1 MKQLLAPATATVSAK
16 ALGDLPEWDLDD
28 LFPGRD
34 SAELATATE
43 KARKQAQALDA
54 KSPAVHIAL
63 GNLYRE
69 SGQFAL
75 AEREFNHA
83 LSVRSTA
90 VDAYIGLA
98 LTFDIIMD
106 RLVNPAFIDYIL
118 SLLVGTLLLWAAW
131 GVRGDKQQQKPAS
144 NMEQLTPIK
153 AFGIGAIINIVGL
166 PFALPYFAALDQILK
181 ADLTVA
187 DSALVIIGYNIGYAL
202 PFLVVPLLAIAM
214 GERSRPVL
222 ARVNEKVDR
231 VSAILMP
238 FILAIV
244 GIALV
249 ADAISYLATGEGL
262 F

>member
-1 MKQLLAPATATVSAK
+1 MLHLFTVLIPILLADIVNPVLFAFMVYAVGTDRPVSNSIAALLGHTAA
-16 ALGDLPEWDLDD
+16 
-28 LFPGRD
+28 
-34 SAELATATE
+34 
-43 KARKQAQALDA
+43 
-54 KSPAVHIAL
+54 
-63 GNLYRE
+63 Y
-69 SGQFAL
+69 
-75 AEREFNHA
+75 
-83 LSVRSTA
+83 LSFG
-90 VDAYIGLA
+90 IGLA
-98 LTFDIIMD
+98 LAFDIIMD
-106 RLVNPAFIDYIL
+106 RLANPEPIDYVL
-118 SLLVGTLLLWAAW
+118 SLLIGTLLLWAAW
-131 GVRGDKQQQKPAS
+131 GVRGDKQQQTAP
-144 NMEQLTPIK
+144 NVEQLTPLK

-187 DSALVIIGYNIGYAL
+187 NSALVIIGYNIGYTL

-222 ARVNEKVDR
+222 ARINEKVDR